1 VEERATLV
9 ANLNPREQGQTRE
22 HREVHKIKRK
32 SSVTSQPNRSGS
44 SATSKYLKP
53 SHMKYDLHIQSC
65 FKQMNNQKNKE
76 KKYPHVFGREL
87 IDLI

>member
-9 ANLNPREQGQTRE
+9 ANLNPREQGRTRE
-22 HREVHKIKRK
+22 HRGVHKIKRK

-53 SHMKYDLHIQSC
+53 GHMKYDLHWYQSYSLAC
-65 FKQMNNQKNKE
+65 FA
-76 KKYPHVFGREL
+76 VFL
-87 IDLI
+87 ML